1 MELAHVLD
9 VTIGARLE
17 RYAIAETPNSA
28 EVAIRGAAAHLVSP
42 GELVIIAAYQTVADE
57 DRAAHARTS
66 SRSTARPGS
75 RSR

>member
-1 MELAHVLD
+1 VELAHVLD

-42 GELVIIAAYQTVADE
+42 GELVSIADQTVADE
-57 DRAAHARTS
+57 DRAAHARAS